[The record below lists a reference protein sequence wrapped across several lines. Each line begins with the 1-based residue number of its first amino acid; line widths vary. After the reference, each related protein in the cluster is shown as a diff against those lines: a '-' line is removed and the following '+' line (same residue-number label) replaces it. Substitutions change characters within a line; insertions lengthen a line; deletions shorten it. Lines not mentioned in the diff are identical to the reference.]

1 MDGDR
6 LIHIESLILV
16 DIELRK
22 NEISTQVIVFIRTYI
37 YILLRM
43 HNRIPSYI
51 YNLIFKC
58 VTSIIINYFIY
69 LEQYILSIITLH
81 IVEKYLIKFIA
92 SLL

>member
-37 YILLRM
+37 Y
-43 HNRIPSYI
+43 
-51 YNLIFKC
+51 
-58 VTSIIINYFIY
+58 T
-69 LEQYILSIITLH
+69 TTD
-81 IVEKYLIKFIA
+81 A
-92 SLL
+92 